1 MLRLNYDDEEEG
13 NKLNLDVFAKDY
25 EEDTAKCSSKLKSA
39 YSKRIR
45 KLEALLS
52 NVNLSPTLREE
63 YSLELG
69 VLKDATSDAP

>member
-45 KLEALLS
+45 KLEASGIGCQRKGQGPFPRLLGYG
-52 NVNLSPTLREE
+52 PTRPM
-63 YSLELG
+63 G
-69 VLKDATSDAP
+69 RR